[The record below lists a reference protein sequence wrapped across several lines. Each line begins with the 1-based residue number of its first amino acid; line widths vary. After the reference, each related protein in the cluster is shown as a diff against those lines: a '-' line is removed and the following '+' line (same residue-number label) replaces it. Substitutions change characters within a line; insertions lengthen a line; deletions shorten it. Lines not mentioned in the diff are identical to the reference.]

1 MKIVIAN
8 IWLMGTGGTECWC
21 WAMADELRRRGHDVA
36 LYTPNPGRFLER
48 TGHRVATPGE
58 SFDLVLDNHGVSLGK
73 FGGVTVHT
81 CHGVIPAESPM
92 PTADANVAVSKRVA
106 KRWGLK
112 DIITNGVD
120 TDRFRNITEPG
131 DSLRRVLSLCKSKT
145 ADAML
150 AEACRNAG
158 VELRTTF
165 GRESFDV
172 ENVIN
177 GADLVVGVGRSVLDA
192 MSCARPVVSFDDRSY
207 YAVRFHGGGYI
218 RRDQY
223 RLAADDNF
231 TGVSTG
237 KSWDAS
243 SLAGELKKYNP
254 ADGYRNRLWILK
266 NHSVAASA
274 DKYLKIYGEICGK
287 TEK

>member
-48 TGHRVATPGE
+48 TGHRVASPGE

-73 FGGVTVHT
+73 FGGVTIHT

-106 KRWGLK
+106 QRWGLNSV
-112 DIITNGVD
+112 IMNGID
-120 TDRFRNITEPG
+120 TERFKCTAAPG
-131 DSLRRVLSLCKSKT
+131 DTLHRVLSLCKSNT

-150 AEACRNAG
+150 ADACHLAG
-158 VELRTTF
+158 VDLQTTY

-172 ENVIN
+172 EKLIN
-177 GADLVVGVGRSVLDA
+177 GADIVVGVGRSLLDA
-192 MSCARPVVSFDDRSY
+192 MSCGRPVVSFDDRSY
-207 YAVRFHGGGYI
+207 YAVRYHGGGYI

-223 RLAADDNF
+223 RLAAEDNF

-237 KSWDAS
+237 KSWDMVT
-243 SLAGELKKYNP
+243 LVIELTKYNP
-254 ADGYRNRLWILK
+254 ADGAKNRNWVLK
-266 NHSVAASA
+266 NHSVAAA
-274 DKYLKIYGEICGK
+274 VDKYLEIYRNLK
-287 TEK
+287 

>member
-8 IWLMGTGGTECWC
+8 IWLVRAGGTECWC

-36 LYTPNPGRFLER
+36 LYTLNPGSFLER
-48 TGHRVATPGE
+48 TGLRLAASGE
-58 SFDLVLDNHGVSLGK
+58 SFDLILDNHGVTAGK
-73 FGGVTVHT
+73 FGGVTIHT
-81 CHGVIPAESPM
+81 CHGVIPEESPM

-106 KRWGLK
+106 NRWGLK

-120 TDRFRNITEPG
+120 TERFKCTAAPG
-131 DSLRRVLSLCKSKT
+131 DTLHSVLSLCKSNT

-150 AEACRNAG
+150 TDACRLAG

-165 GRESFDV
+165 GRESFDI
-172 ENVIN
+172 ENLIN

-192 MSCARPVVSFDDRSY
+192 MSCGRPVVSFDDRGY
-207 YAVRFHGGGYI
+207 YAVRYHGGGYI

-223 RLAADDNF
+223 NLAEDDNF

-237 KSWDAS
+237 KSWDAE
-243 SLAGELKKYNP
+243 SLAVELKKYNP
-254 ADGYRNRLWILK
+254 ADGAKNRNWILK
-266 NHSVAASA
+266 NHAVSDAV
-274 DKYLKIYGEICGK
+274 DKYLKIYGEICETK
-287 TEK
+287 K